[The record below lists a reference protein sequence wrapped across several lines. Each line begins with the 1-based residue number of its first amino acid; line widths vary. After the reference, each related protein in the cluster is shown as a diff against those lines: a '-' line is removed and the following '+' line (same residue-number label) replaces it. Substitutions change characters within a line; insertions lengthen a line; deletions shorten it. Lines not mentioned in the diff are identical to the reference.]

1 MTSYILEI
9 NTSYG
14 SVKVES
20 FDFSYLQDVQKAL
33 ELVHLNAEKAE
44 KAERAQINE
53 LANKLFDAE
62 VRAIKQPAKKRGRPA
77 GSRNKK

>member
-44 KAERAQINE
+44 RAQINE